1 MLKNNKMIKVF
12 IISMIL
18 LAIAVLLM
26 GVRIFF
32 NKLLFNKQGKFP
44 ISSVGHNPEMKK
56 LGISCVKHDELSCY
70 SKTKKGIKSSSTGC
84 SCG

>member
-1 MLKNNKMIKVF
+1 MLKVF
-12 IISMIL
+12 IISL
-18 LAIAVLLM
+18 VLVAIAVLLM
-26 GVRIFF
+26 GIRIFF

-44 ISSVGHNPEMKK
+44 ITAIGHNPEMKK

-70 SKTKKGIKSSSTGC
+70 SKKQKGIETTASGC

>member
-1 MLKNNKMIKVF
+1 MLKVF
-12 IISMIL
+12 IISLVLI
-18 LAIAVLLM
+18 AIAVLLM
-26 GVRIFF
+26 GIRIFF

-44 ISSVGHNPEMKK
+44 VTSVGHNPEMKK

-70 SKTKKGIKSSSTGC
+70 SKNKKGIQTSGTGC